1 MTKVLTQRSI
11 DAAKPPPKGR
21 TAKADEIVPG
31 MRFIVHAGG
40 KKSSR
45 LLARINGKQ
54 ENLDVGDLSLM
65 TLADARAKAKG
76 MLAMIANGED
86 PRTAKREAIKAASE
100 SVEIAARR
108 FIERHAKVHNR
119 TWRETEQRIER
130 EILPHWG
137 KRPLA
142 SIEQADVVA
151 LLDAI
156 VDRGGAGISANRTLA
171 HGRKFFNWCRERGL
185 IKVSPFD
192 HVRPPVPEVKRDRV
206 HTLPELALILRATD
220 QLGYPFGPFITLAL
234 LLGQRREEIAGMRWS
249 ELDADLTLWTLPA
262 ARAKNTV
269 QHQVPIVPQVRSIL
283 AGLPRIAGSDF
294 VFTSTGKTS
303 ISGYSRAKAALD
315 KVITGLNGDVEI
327 PPWRLHD
334 LRRSMAS
341 HMARLGV
348 NLPVVEKLLNH
359 TSGSFAGVAGVY
371 QRHDFAD
378 EKRQALEVWGR
389 HVLALTRPPRRSIVI
404 ETRA

>member
-1 MTKVLTQRSI
+1 
-11 DAAKPPPKGR
+11 
-21 TAKADEIVPG
+21 

-65 TLADARAKAKG
+65 TLADARTKAKG

-100 SVEIAARR
+100 TVEIAARR

-156 VDRGGAGISANRTLA
+156 VDRGGAGISANRTLGPWA
-171 HGRKFFNWCRERGL
+171 RSSSTGAVERGTGQGIL
-185 IKVSPFD
+185 A
-192 HVRPPVPEVKRDRV
+192 VRPRPDRRCPKSKRDRV
-206 HTLPELALILRATD
+206 HTLPELRVDPASYRSHSATRSGRSSSSRILA
-220 QLGYPFGPFITLAL
+220 GPA
-234 LLGQRREEIAGMRWS
+234 AGGNRGHAVVASLMPTISRS
-249 ELDADLTLWTLPA
+249 GCLPA
-262 ARAKNTV
+262 ARAKNAV
-269 QHQVPIVPQVRSIL
+269 QASRCRS
-283 AGLPRIAGSDF
+283 
-294 VFTSTGKTS
+294 
-303 ISGYSRAKAALD
+303 
-315 KVITGLNGDVEI
+315 
-327 PPWRLHD
+327 
-334 LRRSMAS
+334 
-341 HMARLGV
+341 
-348 NLPVVEKLLNH
+348 
-359 TSGSFAGVAGVY
+359 
-371 QRHDFAD
+371 
-378 EKRQALEVWGR
+378 
-389 HVLALTRPPRRSIVI
+389 
-404 ETRA
+404 